1 MPIFDYKCEQH
12 GKFEDWQH
20 WSVESLPCPKCS
32 QPSRKCVSMP
42 AKTPGRWGDSASK
55 FIPAF
60 GREMTSMEA
69 EIEAKKRG
77 LVSEHDLPKNY
88 IEDKLEAQDADAA
101 SHNATIKDF
110 VEKKK
115 EFNGDASRAWTEVFS
130 TDNMVKNGTLDA
142 AALG

>member
-1 MPIFDYKCEQH
+1 MPRYDFKCIQH
-12 GKFEDWQH
+12 GLFEDLVPWTQDT
-20 WSVESLPCPKCS
+20 LPCPQCS
-32 QPSRKCVSMP
+32 QPSTKQVCMP

-60 GREMTSMEA
+60 GREMTYMEA
-69 EIEAKKRG
+69 DIEAKKRG

-101 SHNATIKDF
+101 SHNATMKDF

>member
-1 MPIFDYKCEQH
+1 
-12 GKFEDWQH
+12 
-20 WSVESLPCPKCS
+20 
-32 QPSRKCVSMP
+32 
-42 AKTPGRWGDSASK
+42 
-55 FIPAF
+55 
-60 GREMTSMEA
+60 MEA
-69 EIEAKKRG
+69 DAEAKRRG

-101 SHNATIKDF
+101 SHNKTIKDF

>member
-1 MPIFDYKCEQH
+1 
-12 GKFEDWQH
+12 
-20 WSVESLPCPKCS
+20 
-32 QPSRKCVSMP
+32 MP

-55 FIPAF
+55 YISAF

-69 EIEAKKRG
+69 ASEAKKRG

-88 IEDKLEAQDADAA
+88 IEDKLESQDADAA
-101 SHNATIKDF
+101 SHNGIMKDF

-130 TDNMVKNGTLDA
+130 TENMVKSGALDS

>member
-12 GKFEDWQH
+12 GRFEDWQH

-32 QPSRKCVSMP
+32 QPSKKCVSMP

-55 FIPAF
+55 YIPAF
-60 GREMTSMEA
+60 GREMTSMQAAAEA
-69 EIEAKKRG
+69 EKRG

-101 SHNATIKDF
+101 EHNNLMKKF
-110 VEKKK
+110 VDTK
-115 EFNGDASRAWTEVFS
+115 EACGGDASRAWTEVFS
-130 TDNMVKNGTLDA
+130 VDNMVKAGTLDA
-142 AALG
+142 GQLG